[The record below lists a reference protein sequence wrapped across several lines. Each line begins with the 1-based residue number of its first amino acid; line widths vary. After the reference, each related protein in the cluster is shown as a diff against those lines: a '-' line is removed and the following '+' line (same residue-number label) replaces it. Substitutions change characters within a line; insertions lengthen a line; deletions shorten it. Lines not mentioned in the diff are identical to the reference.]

1 MEQYTTFFSGEAL
14 YGISIL
20 AVREINPHLE
30 ITEVP
35 LAASYI
41 SGLVNLRGQVV
52 TVIDLGEKLGI
63 GKQGTGHETHLMIIK
78 TNAELSDIA
87 RGSGIKTSDDPVGLL
102 VGQIGDVVAAEAAEI
117 EPPPANMEIKDTRY
131 VRGVVKLE
139 DSLLTLLNLD
149 QILGLDPEQG
159 MREE

>member
-102 VGQIGDVVAAEAAEI
+102 VGQIGDVVA
-117 EPPPANMEIKDTRY
+117 DHD
-131 VRGVVKLE
+131 G
-139 DSLLTLLNLD
+139 
-149 QILGLDPEQG
+149 
-159 MREE
+159 